1 MSKIITSI
9 AKMKQF
15 SLQAKKKDQT
25 IGFVPTM
32 GYLHDGHLA
41 LVKKAKEQCDIVV
54 VSIFVNPTQ
63 FGPKEDL
70 KKYPRDLARDK
81 AILNKMKVD
90 AIFYP
95 AASSMYPIGYSTFIE
110 VAGIQNG
117 LCGALRPGH
126 FRGVATI
133 VMKLFNIVKPDVA
146 YFGRKDYQ
154 QQTIIKKMANDLNM
168 DIKIIDMPT
177 IREMDG
183 LAMSSRNK
191 YLNSTDRK
199 KAAILSRALR
209 FAKELAGSG
218 IKDTKTIKTA
228 MVKLIKT
235 KPGIKIDYINI
246 VDPSTLKDIK
256 TIRGKGVIALAAYL
270 GKTRLIDNIEVQA

>member
-1 MSKIITSI
+1 MSKFITTI

-15 SLQAKKKDQT
+15 SLQAKNKGKT
-25 IGFVPTM
+25 IGLVPTM
-32 GYLHDGHLA
+32 GYLHNGHLS

-54 VSIFVNPTQ
+54 VSIFVNPIQ

-81 AILNKMKVD
+81 ALLNKMKVD

-95 AASSMYPIGYSTFIE
+95 SASSMYPAGYSTYVE
-110 VAGIQNG
+110 VQNIQNG

-126 FRGVATI
+126 FKGVATI
-133 VMKLFNIVKPDVA
+133 VAKLFNIVKPDIA
-146 YFGRKDYQ
+146 YFGKKDYQ
-154 QQTIIKKMANDLNM
+154 QQALIKKMIDDLNM
-168 DIKIIDMPT
+168 DVQLVGMPT
-177 IREMDG
+177 IRENDG

-191 YLNSTDRK
+191 YLKGNDRK
-199 KAAILSRALR
+199 NAAILSRALR
-209 FAKELAGSG
+209 FAKELAGNG
-218 IKDTKTIKTA
+218 TKDAKTIKTA

-246 VDPSTLKDIK
+246 VDPATLKDIK
-256 TIRGKGVIALAAYL
+256 TIHGKGVIALAAYL
-270 GKTRLIDNIEVQA
+270 GKTRLIDNIEVSA